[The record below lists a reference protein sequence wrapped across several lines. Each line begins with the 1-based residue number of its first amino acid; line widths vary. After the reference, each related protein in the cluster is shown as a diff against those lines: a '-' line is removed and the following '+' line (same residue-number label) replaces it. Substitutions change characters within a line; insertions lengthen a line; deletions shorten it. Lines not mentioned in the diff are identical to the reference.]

1 MGKLVKKRT
10 LNLELLSLTLLVLV
24 LTFAIY
30 QSLKENE
37 QLEEDNEALKVEL
50 VRQGND
56 IEELEG
62 TIEKKD
68 KAIFSHEANRD
79 KMLKQLEE
87 KDKLIKDLQGNV
99 SEKERT
105 IVELREKA
113 KAKRINQERSK
124 QEVVSKR
131 QGNQANHTHNTASKE
146 VASSNTV
153 STSGYT
159 GHVVKEENERQSG
172 TSVGSF
178 HATYYGAD
186 CAGCSGITAGGAN
199 VSGTQFY
206 NGRRV
211 VAADPSVLP
220 IGTVIKVKGS
230 AIGDFEGIV
239 MDTGGAIKGNRL
251 DILVGSEAESSSY
264 GRSNVQVEVL

>member
-1 MGKLVKKRT
+1 MSKFSNKNRFGA
-10 LNLELLSLTLLVLV
+10 ELMSLTVIVLI

-30 QSLKENE
+30 QSLKENQ

-50 VRQGND
+50 IRLGNE
-56 IEELEG
+56 IEEMEG

-79 KMLKQLEE
+79 KLLKQIED
-87 KDKLIKDLQGNV
+87 KDKAIAELKGNV
-99 SEKERT
+99 DEKERV
-105 IVELREKA
+105 IVDLREKA
-113 KAKRINQERSK
+113 KAKRVNQERKK
-124 QEVVSKR
+124 QEVASKKKDS
-131 QGNQANHTHNTASKE
+131 QANHAYNTPNKE
-146 VASSNTV
+146 VASSDTV

-159 GHVVKEENERQSG
+159 GHVVDETNEQQ
-172 TSVGSF
+172 TSTVVGNF

-220 IGTVIKVKGS
+220 IGTVIRVKGS